1 MLAVNSNQ
9 LVSVSSFRSTVT
21 LTSCMS
27 NFENLLLGAELSD
40 LMNHIIGD
48 MIPFIVRNQQREVV
62 AAVER
67 IVIDRVN
74 EALEGMT
81 REQLLNRIME
91 FA

>member
-1 MLAVNSNQ
+1 
-9 LVSVSSFRSTVT
+9 
-21 LTSCMS
+21 MS

-81 REQLLNRIME
+81 REQLLNRILE